1 MIYYGTKTLNEWKPN
16 LSERKRKQ
24 FEQSKEATYVIISFS
39 NSIGAW
45 ITLKQ
50 MDTECIWISAAS
62 TVLKKGRLILLKPRP
77 VIKRDRCGILCVVS

>member
-1 MIYYGTKTLNEWKPN
+1 MIYYGTKILNEWKRN

-45 ITLKQ
+45 ITLK
-50 MDTECIWISAAS
+50 
-62 TVLKKGRLILLKPRP
+62 P
-77 VIKRDRCGILCVVS
+77 